1 MNSFEKIKEFL
12 FRNNKTQLIEEKKK
26 KLKKIMKMS
35 YMNNMEDVEISKNII

>member
-1 MNSFEKIKEFL
+1 MNIFEKIKEFL